1 MIKFYQKFYS
11 KENEL
16 IKENEDNKRKKNKS
30 STKIIN
36 IKLIE
41 EIEKE
46 RNKLNA
52 EQNKNTVMISS
63 SASNIPH
70 LINNRKR
77 NKFFQFGGKTKKKV
91 KNLNKYY
98 SQLSSMNHLK
108 GKINNISKINN
119 LKIKSLKKVNS
130 DISKQ
135 IRNSS
140 VIDIKKEIKEL
151 ETLDINDFIKK
162 TKNRKKNNRINNKG
176 KSLIESSFI
185 FDISEIKENKRE
197 QEYQKRFRNLFLCNN
212 LFDSLDDDEN
222 EDLEKMPIF
231 FIGPN
236 DTLCYIIDSM
246 MLIMSFISLIYIPY
260 FLAFNLNEC
269 KLEFFS
275 RTFIFFLFN
284 DFIYLIGLIT
294 GFFRAFYNFEEVLIV
309 KKRYMLLNCLKGWF
323 IFDLIEAIPYLLLLN
338 SKKEFYN
345 KNNSNN
351 FAYGNNL
358 NYSYLLLKIFKIF
371 KTFKNSAINA
381 IDIFLSK
388 NNFYS
393 DWKDVFA
400 YVIIILCA
408 LHIASCYFIFLGN
421 NIYPGW
427 FAEGLKSESTK
438 DIYIVSIYYVI
449 TTLTTVGY
457 GDIIV
462 TSKYQIIF
470 QILLLIVGTLSY
482 SWLLTYISNYIKKIM
497 INILYMKKK

>member
-1 MIKFYQKFYS
+1 MIKFYQKFFS

-151 ETLDINDFIKK
+151 
-162 TKNRKKNNRINNKG
+162 
-176 KSLIESSFI
+176 
-185 FDISEIKENKRE
+185 
-197 QEYQKRFRNLFLCNN
+197 
-212 LFDSLDDDEN
+212 
-222 EDLEKMPIF
+222 
-231 FIGPN
+231 
-236 DTLCYIIDSM
+236 
-246 MLIMSFISLIYIPY
+246 
-260 FLAFNLNEC
+260 
-269 KLEFFS
+269 
-275 RTFIFFLFN
+275 
-284 DFIYLIGLIT
+284 
-294 GFFRAFYNFEEVLIV
+294 
-309 KKRYMLLNCLKGWF
+309 
-323 IFDLIEAIPYLLLLN
+323 
-338 SKKEFYN
+338 
-345 KNNSNN
+345 
-351 FAYGNNL
+351 
-358 NYSYLLLKIFKIF
+358 
-371 KTFKNSAINA
+371 
-381 IDIFLSK
+381 
-388 NNFYS
+388 
-393 DWKDVFA
+393 
-400 YVIIILCA
+400 
-408 LHIASCYFIFLGN
+408 
-421 NIYPGW
+421 
-427 FAEGLKSESTK
+427 
-438 DIYIVSIYYVI
+438 
-449 TTLTTVGY
+449 
-457 GDIIV
+457 
-462 TSKYQIIF
+462 
-470 QILLLIVGTLSY
+470 
-482 SWLLTYISNYIKKIM
+482 
-497 INILYMKKK
+497 